1 MSAKYI
7 ITHIDGR
14 LVSAEY
20 DNNICVGLDI
30 LSPTGVM
37 GNIYAGR
44 VENVVKNINCAF
56 VEIEKGVKCYF
67 PLEAD
72 NNRHIFF
79 NNKNNDKLNQGH
91 LDDDSFTHSDTPTA
105 DNKGFTDRK
114 ICCIII
120 RYKRRKHFL
129 KNKKRR
135 DVQKGA
141 VTFAGI
147 FKY

>member
-44 VENVVKNINCAF
+44 VENVVK
-56 VEIEKGVKCYF
+56 
-67 PLEAD
+67 
-72 NNRHIFF
+72 
-79 NNKNNDKLNQGH
+79 
-91 LDDDSFTHSDTPTA
+91 
-105 DNKGFTDRK
+105 
-114 ICCIII
+114 
-120 RYKRRKHFL
+120 L
-129 KNKKRR
+129 KKE
-135 DVQKGA
+135 
-141 VTFAGI
+141 
-147 FKY
+147 

>member
-30 LSPTGVM
+30 LSPAGVM

-79 NNKNNDKLNQGH
+79 NNKNTGIKNSRLIISAITMAYKLASSACS
-91 LDDDSFTHSDTPTA
+91 L
-105 DNKGFTDRK
+105 
-114 ICCIII
+114 
-120 RYKRRKHFL
+120 L
-129 KNKKRR
+129 
-135 DVQKGA
+135 V
-141 VTFAGI
+141 
-147 FKY
+147 

>member
-20 DNNICVGLDI
+20 DNNIWVGLDI

-79 NNKNNDKLNQGH
+79 NNKNNDKLNQG
-91 LDDDSFTHSDTPTA
+91 DSVLVQVIKEAGKNKTSDC

-129 KNKKRR
+129 KNKKR
-135 DVQKGA
+135 
-141 VTFAGI
+141 
-147 FKY
+147 

>member
-56 VEIEKGVKCYF
+56 VEIENKIKCYYQ
-67 PLEAD
+67 LE
-72 NNRHIFF
+72 
-79 NNKNNDKLNQGH
+79 NNKNNIFLNCPG
-91 LDDDSFTHSDTPTA
+91 
-105 DNKGFTDRK
+105 N
-114 ICCIII
+114 
-120 RYKRRKHFL
+120 
-129 KNKKRR
+129 
-135 DVQKGA
+135 
-141 VTFAGI
+141 
-147 FKY
+147 

>member
-79 NNKNNDKLNQGH
+79 NNKNNDKLN
-91 LDDDSFTHSDTPTA
+91 
-105 DNKGFTDRK
+105 
-114 ICCIII
+114 
-120 RYKRRKHFL
+120 RRF
-129 KNKKRR
+129 
-135 DVQKGA
+135 GA
-141 VTFAGI
+141 CPGN
-147 FKY
+147 